1 MRAMN
6 LIRSKKGISTDML
19 INVGILIVAA
29 VLFVFT
35 INIFY
40 DSVETSVKGDP
51 SVGAHMIGTYMD
63 YAHASSNPIK
73 IYHEV
78 PSDLMGNPGYGTLLY
93 NPETCTVKANKYPQD
108 YISEFILNS
117 GFGEITIEE
126 GLTAYALSKWR
137 KKMVSSQGAF
147 GAITKLGMKEV
158 EEEVAKRIRDEGID
172 VTTTEGKAAARK
184 IQSEAIENAANKA
197 ASRYKILGGTL
208 GKLATGEATEEAM
221 AFASKKGVTG
231 GAIQPLTNFAETNP
245 AKATQFMESE
255 GSEIVARAYNNGYA
269 MDEAFEAAGKS
280 SDDFVKY
287 LAADDSSARLLLE
300 LSTYNSKQ
308 GGMSAEILQEAIRA
322 DPEAAAK
329 LMRSSDDDFVRNLNS
344 FANANPD
351 TKLSRQAAGIKRSP
365 EALKNAKSSFNS
377 MNKFHTEAMQPL
389 AGKEGKGMRKMLAS
403 SDVAQKAMMNPA
415 SRSEIAETFVKP
427 IVDDVGSDAS
437 KLAIKHASKRSLL
450 GKPLTFSPII
460 NAVRKKGFVGS
471 ITTAGKGIGRGVL
484 AGGKFALWTAPK
496 YVLTG
501 QILTDSGKF
510 MFNNVIKK
518 SVLGKVIFKET
529 GESLAKTA
537 GRQLPAASANKLL
550 NCEAIGGATFG
561 IGAALCYGGKALV
574 NGAMASLEYFFTYL
588 PIRHFIER
596 SQDATN
602 AVDDEWGEFSCHLP
616 QKPIKVAQPN
626 CESGPAINKIEV
638 VETLHNNKVVST
650 LRDIPLVSYVVD
662 FLFSPI
668 KALEALLQ
676 TPSSKPELDSPK
688 EYDYIENSD
697 ADCSNSHNYLLSND
711 AVESIGTI
719 TSVAKV
725 AGGATAGLLGG
736 RVAGAGG
743 AVAGYEAGSRAVEY
757 SIGHP
762 ESLAGPI
769 KAPFWGCV
777 ALAAIP
783 KVQDWTPG
791 CLTVWTAGYVSMWA
805 DPDLS
810 TGQIIALETIT
821 GFLAGPAGF
830 AAINIY
836 LVNPIDSTNF
846 FPYLSKSGGMVDTD
860 NYYYIEDPYVISVTK
875 EFDEEGNSE
884 ITLDKEI

>member
-1 MRAMN
+1 MRTMN
-6 LIRSKKGISTDML
+6 LIKSKKGISTDML

-78 PSDLMGNPGYGTLLY
+78 PSDLMGNPGYGTLMY

-108 YISEFILNS
+108 YISEFILNA

-137 KKMVSSQGAF
+137 KKMISTQGTF
-147 GAITKLGMKEV
+147 GAITKLGIKEV
-158 EEEVAKRIRDEGID
+158 EEEVAKRIKDEGID
-172 VTTTEGKAAARK
+172 VATTEGKAAARK

-221 AFASKKGVTG
+221 AFASKKGFTG
-231 GAIQPLTNFAETNP
+231 GAVQPLTNFAETSP

-255 GSEIVARAYNNGYA
+255 GSGIVARAYGNGYA
-269 MDEAFEAAGKS
+269 MDDAIKAAA
-280 SDDFVKY
+280 SDDFAKY
-287 LAADDSSARLLLE
+287 LASGDDSAKILLE
-300 LSTYNSKQ
+300 LAGRE
-308 GGMSAEILQEAIRA
+308 GGQALGNELPAASAMRGVFQSNPELADQAMKLAASEMSDEEFSLA
-322 DPEAAAK
+322 
-329 LMRSSDDDFVRNLNS
+329 MRGFS
-344 FANANPD
+344 
-351 TKLSRQAAGIKRSP
+351 
-365 EALKNAKSSFNS
+365 KNADDIVTTAHFLELAEDGRKSLAAVDNLG
-377 MNKFHTEAMQPL
+377 KTAGTL

-403 SDVAQKAMMNPA
+403 SDVAQKAMMNPK
-415 SRSEIAETFVKP
+415 SRSEITETFVKP
-427 IVDDVGSDAS
+427 IVKDAGSDAS
-437 KLAIKHASKRSLL
+437 KLSIKHASKKRLL

-460 NAVRKKGFVGS
+460 NAVRKKGFVGT
-471 ITTAGKGIGRGVL
+471 ITTAGKGLGKGIL

-501 QILTDSGKF
+501 QVLTDSGKF

-518 SVLGKVIFKET
+518 SILGKVIFKET
-529 GESLAKTA
+529 GESLAKAA

-561 IGAALCYGGKALV
+561 IGAAICYGGKALL

-588 PIRHFIER
+588 PIKHFIER

-602 AVDDEWGEFSCHLP
+602 AVNDEWGEFSCHLP

-650 LRDIPLVSYVVD
+650 LRDTPVVGYAVD

-697 ADCSNSHNYLLSND
+697 AECSNSHNYLLSND
-711 AVESIGTI
+711 AVEAVSGVTTTLALSTDKGVRGIGY
-719 TSVAKV
+719 S
-725 AGGATAGLLGG
+725 LGN
-736 RVAGAGG
+736 
-743 AVAGYEAGSRAVEY
+743 
-757 SIGHP
+757 P

-769 KAPFWGCV
+769 KGPFWGCV

-783 KVQDWTPG
+783 KAQDWTPG

-810 TGQIIALETIT
+810 TGQVIALETIT

-836 LVNPIDSTNF
+836 LANPVDSTNF
-846 FPYLSKSGGMVDTD
+846 FPYLSKSGGMIDTD